1 MKKTDKGVS
10 LLEVLLVIG
19 IMVMVIPKVYE
30 NIENHLNNVRWQNA
44 AEHANTYNTAVRNYV
59 ADNASTL
66 LAGSLPKTITPATLI
81 QKGYLKSG
89 FSESNFGQSYIT
101 GIAKNSKTSRLEA
114 LTCSNGGQSLSEAG
128 MRSVASMIE
137 GLGGYINSSKQAI
150 GAGGGWSDTP
160 SNYGLNC
167 ATGHIAMALV
177 GADLQESDRLYRY
190 SITNRPDLNRMHT
203 AIDMNS
209 NNLNNVGTLN
219 GNAAALSGDISAR
232 NGTFSGAISG
242 NTATTNG
249 DITSNNGWLVTKNSK
264 GWMNST
270 YGGGWYMS
278 DSSWLRSVN
287 NKGIYTGGQVK
298 GGTVRADGR
307 LYTGEY
313 LQLEKTATAGTSC
326 SPNGLVGRDSTGAIL
341 SCQSGVWRALGG
353 KLKVTQ
359 LSSTGYLGRANPVRG
374 KNWRRYSQTVTA
386 SYCVALAL
394 EQRHHV
400 HLAQKVIG
408 GGGQCRSNTGFIWLT
423 RSMPSG
429 NNAMD
434 CQLRHDRRS
443 KWFNYSLR
451 HLPVTILIT
460 GSTTM

>member
-341 SCQSGVWRALGG
+341 SCQSGVWRTSGSSNGSYSNLGSHRG
-353 KLKVTQ
+353 
-359 LSSTGYLGRANPVRG
+359 SFSGR
-374 KNWRRYSQTVTA
+374 
-386 SYCVALAL
+386 
-394 EQRHHV
+394 
-400 HLAQKVIG
+400 
-408 GGGQCRSNTGFIWLT
+408 NTGSGTLFVYASGGNSGSAGGDCANTSRLQGYVAGALISTNASNNPSYGKTAFISFAVPAGAT
-423 RSMPSG
+423 YQITSYP
-429 NNAMD
+429 A
-434 CQLRHDRRS
+434 Q
-443 KWFNYSLR
+443 NYSC
-451 HLPVTILIT
+451 
-460 GSTTM
+460 GSGVFSVFGYQT

>member
-313 LQLEKTATAGTSC
+313 LQLEKTATAGASC

-341 SCQSGVWRALGG
+341 SCQSGVWRTSGSSNGSYSNLGSHRG
-353 KLKVTQ
+353 
-359 LSSTGYLGRANPVRG
+359 SFTGR
-374 KNWRRYSQTVTA
+374 
-386 SYCVALAL
+386 
-394 EQRHHV
+394 
-400 HLAQKVIG
+400 
-408 GGGQCRSNTGFIWLT
+408 NTGSGTLFVYASGGNGGSAGGDCANTSRLQGYVAGALISTNASNNPSYGKTAFISFAVPAGAT
-423 RSMPSG
+423 YQITSYPT
-429 NNAMD
+429 
-434 CQLRHDRRS
+434 Q
-443 KWFNYSLR
+443 NYSC
-451 HLPVTILIT
+451 
-460 GSTTM
+460 GSGVFSVYEYQM

>member
-160 SNYGLNC
+160 LNYGLNC

-313 LQLEKTATAGTSC
+313 LQLEKTATAGASC
-326 SPNGLVGRDSTGAIL
+326 SPNGLVGRDSTGA
-341 SCQSGVWRALGG
+341 
-353 KLKVTQ
+353 
-359 LSSTGYLGRANPVRG
+359 
-374 KNWRRYSQTVTA
+374 
-386 SYCVALAL
+386 
-394 EQRHHV
+394 
-400 HLAQKVIG
+400 
-408 GGGQCRSNTGFIWLT
+408 
-423 RSMPSG
+423 
-429 NNAMD
+429 
-434 CQLRHDRRS
+434 
-443 KWFNYSLR
+443 
-451 HLPVTILIT
+451 
-460 GSTTM
+460 

>member
-66 LAGSLPKTITPATLI
+66 LAGPLPKTITPATLI

-341 SCQSGVWRALGG
+341 SCQSGVWRTSGSSNGSYSNLGSHRG
-353 KLKVTQ
+353 
-359 LSSTGYLGRANPVRG
+359 SFTGR
-374 KNWRRYSQTVTA
+374 
-386 SYCVALAL
+386 
-394 EQRHHV
+394 
-400 HLAQKVIG
+400 
-408 GGGQCRSNTGFIWLT
+408 NTGSGTLFVYASGGNGGSAGGDCANTSRLQGYVAGALISTNASNNPSYGKTAFISFAVPAGAT
-423 RSMPSG
+423 YQITSYP
-429 NNAMD
+429 A
-434 CQLRHDRRS
+434 Q
-443 KWFNYSLR
+443 NYSC
-451 HLPVTILIT
+451 
-460 GSTTM
+460 GSGVFSVFGYQT

>member
-232 NGTFSGAISG
+232 NGTLSGAISG

-270 YGGGWYMS
+270 YDGGWYMS

-313 LQLEKTATAGTSC
+313 LQLEKTATAGASC

-341 SCQSGVWRALGG
+341 SCQSGVWRTSGSSNGSYSNLGSHRG
-353 KLKVTQ
+353 
-359 LSSTGYLGRANPVRG
+359 SFTGR
-374 KNWRRYSQTVTA
+374 
-386 SYCVALAL
+386 
-394 EQRHHV
+394 
-400 HLAQKVIG
+400 
-408 GGGQCRSNTGFIWLT
+408 NTGSGTLFVYASGGNGGSAGGDCANTSRLQGYVAGALISTNASNNPSYGKTAFISFAVPAGAT
-423 RSMPSG
+423 YQITSYP
-429 NNAMD
+429 A
-434 CQLRHDRRS
+434 Q
-443 KWFNYSLR
+443 NYSC
-451 HLPVTILIT
+451 
-460 GSTTM
+460 GSGVFSVFGYQT

>member
-1 MKKTDKGVS
+1 MKKTDKGIS

-313 LQLEKTATAGTSC
+313 LQLEKTATAGASC

-341 SCQSGVWRALGG
+341 SCQSGVWRTSGSSNGSYSNLGSHRG
-353 KLKVTQ
+353 
-359 LSSTGYLGRANPVRG
+359 SFTGR
-374 KNWRRYSQTVTA
+374 
-386 SYCVALAL
+386 
-394 EQRHHV
+394 
-400 HLAQKVIG
+400 
-408 GGGQCRSNTGFIWLT
+408 NTGSGTLFVYASGGNGGSAGGDCANTSRLQGYVAGALISTNASNNPSYGKTAFISFAVPAGAT
-423 RSMPSG
+423 YQITSYP
-429 NNAMD
+429 A
-434 CQLRHDRRS
+434 Q
-443 KWFNYSLR
+443 NYSC
-451 HLPVTILIT
+451 
-460 GSTTM
+460 GSGVFSVFGYQT

>member
-232 NGTFSGAISG
+232 NGRFSGAISG

-313 LQLEKTATAGTSC
+313 LQLEGTATAGTSC
-326 SPNGLVGRDSTGAIL
+326 SPDGLVGRDSTGAIL
-341 SCQSGVWRALGG
+341 SCQSGVWRTSGSSNGSYSNLGSHRG
-353 KLKVTQ
+353 
-359 LSSTGYLGRANPVRG
+359 SFTGR
-374 KNWRRYSQTVTA
+374 
-386 SYCVALAL
+386 
-394 EQRHHV
+394 
-400 HLAQKVIG
+400 
-408 GGGQCRSNTGFIWLT
+408 NTGSGTLFVYASGGNGGSAGGDCANTSRLQGYVAGALISTNASNNPSYGKTAFISFAVPAGAT
-423 RSMPSG
+423 YQITSYP
-429 NNAMD
+429 A
-434 CQLRHDRRS
+434 Q
-443 KWFNYSLR
+443 NYSC
-451 HLPVTILIT
+451 
-460 GSTTM
+460 GSGVFSVFGYQT

>member
-313 LQLEKTATAGTSC
+313 LQLEGTATAGASC

-341 SCQSGVWRALGG
+341 SCQSGVWRTSGSSNGSYSNLGSHRG
-353 KLKVTQ
+353 
-359 LSSTGYLGRANPVRG
+359 SFSGR
-374 KNWRRYSQTVTA
+374 
-386 SYCVALAL
+386 
-394 EQRHHV
+394 
-400 HLAQKVIG
+400 
-408 GGGQCRSNTGFIWLT
+408 NTGSGTLFVYASGGNSGSAGGDCANTSRLQGYVAGALISTNASNNPSYGKTAFISFAVPAGAT
-423 RSMPSG
+423 YQITSYP
-429 NNAMD
+429 A
-434 CQLRHDRRS
+434 Q
-443 KWFNYSLR
+443 NYSC
-451 HLPVTILIT
+451 
-460 GSTTM
+460 GSGVFSVYAYQM

>member
-203 AIDMNS
+203 AIDMSS

-313 LQLEKTATAGTSC
+313 LQLEKTATAGASC

-341 SCQSGVWRALGG
+341 SCQSGVWRTSGSSNGSYSNLGSHRG
-353 KLKVTQ
+353 
-359 LSSTGYLGRANPVRG
+359 SFTGR
-374 KNWRRYSQTVTA
+374 
-386 SYCVALAL
+386 
-394 EQRHHV
+394 
-400 HLAQKVIG
+400 
-408 GGGQCRSNTGFIWLT
+408 NTGSGTLFVYASGGNGGSAGGDCANTSRLQGYVAGALISTNASNNPSYGKTAFISFAVPAGAT
-423 RSMPSG
+423 YQITSYP
-429 NNAMD
+429 A
-434 CQLRHDRRS
+434 Q
-443 KWFNYSLR
+443 NYSC
-451 HLPVTILIT
+451 
-460 GSTTM
+460 GSGVFSVFGYQT